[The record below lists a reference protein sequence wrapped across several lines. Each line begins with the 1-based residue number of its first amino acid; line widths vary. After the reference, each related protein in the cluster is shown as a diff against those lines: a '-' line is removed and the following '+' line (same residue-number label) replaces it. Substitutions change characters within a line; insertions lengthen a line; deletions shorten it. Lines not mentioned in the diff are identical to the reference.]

1 VCHGIVLMGDKMGTV
16 LFGDEMEEVKAL
28 SCAALQ
34 QHGYT
39 VMAARDGCEALS
51 VAREH
56 RDPIDLL
63 ITDVM
68 MPRLGGPDLCRAL
81 KDCHPEARVLF
92 MYPADELGEAASFLQ
107 KPFTPGVLLRRVSGL
122 LSERSGALDFR
133 SNGLHI

>member
-1 VCHGIVLMGDKMGTV
+1 MRTV
-16 LFGDEMEEVKAL
+16 LFAEDMEEIRAV

-39 VMAARDGCEALS
+39 VLAACDGFEALS
-51 VAREH
+51 LARDH

-92 MYPADELGEAASFLQ
+92 ISGYPADELGEAASFLQ
-107 KPFTPGVLLRRVSGL
+107 KPFTPRVLLRRVSEL
-122 LSERSGALDFR
+122 LFERSAA
-133 SNGLHI
+133 